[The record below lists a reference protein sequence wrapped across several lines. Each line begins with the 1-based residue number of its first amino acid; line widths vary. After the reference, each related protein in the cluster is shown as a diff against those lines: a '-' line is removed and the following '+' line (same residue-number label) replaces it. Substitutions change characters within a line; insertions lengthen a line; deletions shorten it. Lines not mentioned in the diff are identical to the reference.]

1 MLKEKFET
9 LIHRLAKA
17 NRLFPTFVAGER
29 AICVESIK
37 NSLWFIMLCFLE
49 EFSFNL
55 ILLGK
60 HCFRKLLFSLYETEK
75 VALMSLFP

>member
-17 NRLFPTFVAGER
+17 NRLFPTSVGGER

-37 NSLWFIMLCFLE
+37 NSLGFIMLCFLE
-49 EFSFNL
+49 
-55 ILLGK
+55 
-60 HCFRKLLFSLYETEK
+60 
-75 VALMSLFP
+75 